1 MILADTSIWVDHL
14 RENNEKL
21 ADLLLRERI
30 VCHPLVVAEV
40 SLGSLRQRDLVLG
53 SLDSLPSL
61 PAASLAEIR
70 ALIEA
75 RKLFSRGIGF
85 VDASLLASC
94 LLAPGATL
102 WTRDRRLATVASD
115 LGISDSRSSHLEA
128 GKGSTPSSREGI
140 HEIDKDYQ

>member
-14 RENNEKL
+14 RKNNEEL
-21 ADLLLRERI
+21 ADLLVRERI

-53 SLDSLPSL
+53 SLDSLPNL
-61 PAASLAEIR
+61 PVASLAEVR
-70 ALIEA
+70 ALIEV

-94 LLAPGATL
+94 LLAPGVTL
-102 WTRDRRLATVASD
+102 WTRDRRLAAAASD
-115 LGISDSRSSHLEA
+115 LGISDRRSSHLEA
-128 GKGSTPSSREGI
+128 GKGSALSG
-140 HEIDKDYQ
+140 

>member
-14 RENNEKL
+14 RKNNEEL

-30 VCHPLVVAEV
+30 VCHPLVVAEI

-53 SLDSLPSL
+53 NLDALPGL
-61 PAASLAEIR
+61 PAASLAEVR
-70 ALIEA
+70 TLIEA
-75 RKLFSRGIGF
+75 RKLFSCGIGF

-102 WTRDRRLATVASD
+102 WTHDRRLAAVASD
-115 LGISDSRSSHLEA
+115 LGVNDRRSSHLVA
-128 GKGSTPSSREGI
+128 DKGNTPPSHEVI
-140 HEIDKDYQ
+140 HEIDKEYQ

>member
-14 RENNEKL
+14 RKNNEEL

-61 PAASLAEIR
+61 PAASLAEVR
-70 ALIEA
+70 TLIEA

-94 LLAPGATL
+94 ILAPGATL
-102 WTRDRRLATVASD
+102 WTRDRRLAAVASD
-115 LGISDSRSSHLEA
+115 LGISDSRSSDLKA
-128 GKGSTPSSREGI
+128 GKGSTLSS
-140 HEIDKDYQ
+140 KN